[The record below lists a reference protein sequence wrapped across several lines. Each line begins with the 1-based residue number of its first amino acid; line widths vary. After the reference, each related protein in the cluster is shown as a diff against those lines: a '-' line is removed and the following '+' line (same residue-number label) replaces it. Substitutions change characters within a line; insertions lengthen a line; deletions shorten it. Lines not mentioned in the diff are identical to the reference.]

1 MGMGLSICKS
11 IIDDHGGRLWASPD
25 LKYGS
30 VFNISLPTHQDGVKR
45 RFGGGPNHLRLRAS
59 RLERQDS

>member
-1 MGMGLSICKS
+1 MGLSICKS

-30 VFNISLPTHQDGVKR
+30 VFNISLPIDTA
-45 RFGGGPNHLRLRAS
+45 AS
-59 RLERQDS
+59 QSGKTFAA

>member
-11 IIDDHGGRLWASPD
+11 IIDDHGGRLWALPN

-30 VFNISLPTHQDGVKR
+30 VFNISLPIDKVANQSGKP
-45 RFGGGPNHLRLRAS
+45 FAA
-59 RLERQDS
+59 